1 MLTQPTLQLLR
12 TLKLS
17 GMAQAFQQ
25 QMEQPQWHQLPFEER
40 FSSLVEAEQTY
51 RSDARLQRLLKQ
63 AHFKQSACV
72 EDLDWRSSRGLDQT
86 FLRSLL
92 TCEWLRQHHDL
103 LITGASGTG
112 KSWIAQALGHA
123 ACRQGFTVRY
133 ERLHRL
139 LEQLRIAHGDGSYHK
154 RLAQLG
160 RIELLILDDFALKP
174 LAPSER
180 HDLLEL
186 IEERHLSRSTILTS
200 QLPVSGYYEYLQDPT
215 IADALMDR
223 LLHNAYRLELKG
235 GSLRKKDQ
243 LR

>member
-1 MLTQPTLQLLR
+1 
-12 TLKLS
+12 
-17 GMAQAFQQ
+17 MATAFQQ
-25 QMEQPQWHQLPFEER
+25 QMESREWQPLPFEER
-40 FSSLVEAEQTY
+40 FTALVEAEQTY

-63 AHFKQSACV
+63 AHFKQNACV

-112 KSWIAQALGHA
+112 KSWLAQALGHT

-139 LEQLRIAHGDGSYHK
+139 LEQLRLAHGDGTYHK

-200 QLPVSGYYEYLQDPT
+200 QLPVSGYYEYLQDST

-235 GSLRKKDQ
+235 SSLRKKDA

>member
-1 MLTQPTLQLLR
+1 
-12 TLKLS
+12 
-17 GMAQAFQQ
+17 MATAFQQ
-25 QMEQPQWHQLPFEER
+25 QLESREWQALPFEER
-40 FSSLVEAEQTY
+40 FTAIVEAEQTY

-63 AHFKQSACV
+63 AHFKQNACG

-112 KSWIAQALGHA
+112 KSWLAQALGHA

-174 LAPSER
+174 LAPGER
-180 HDLLEL
+180 HDLL
-186 IEERHLSRSTILTS
+186 
-200 QLPVSGYYEYLQDPT
+200 D
-215 IADALMDR
+215 LM
-223 LLHNAYRLELKG
+223 G
-235 GSLRKKDQ
+235 
-243 LR
+243 